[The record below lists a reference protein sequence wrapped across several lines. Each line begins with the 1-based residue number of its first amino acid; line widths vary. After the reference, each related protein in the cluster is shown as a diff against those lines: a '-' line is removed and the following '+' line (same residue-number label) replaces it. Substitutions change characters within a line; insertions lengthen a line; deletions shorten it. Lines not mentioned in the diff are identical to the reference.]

1 MYNIFSIIW
10 SWVKQ
15 LYTAAIEKLGFGKA
29 DANDPALT
37 DPDTNDPFPYRPDDP
52 GGMVCYYG
60 CPNSKRAQKLQ
71 LQKKLYR

>member
-1 MYNIFSIIW
+1 MFNIFSIIW

-15 LYTAAIEKLGFGKA
+15 IYTAVIEKLGFGETS
-29 DANDPALT
+29 DNPVPV
-37 DPDTNDPFPYRPDDP
+37 DPDTEIPFPGYPDDP

-60 CPNSKRAQKLQ
+60 CPNSKKAQKLQ